1 MKNGLISAR
10 IHVRLYCSTVS
21 TEHDMSG
28 MLYDDCIIK
37 ILGGKKIGEV
47 SQPAYWLAF
56 PFYWVSHHYKSNSNS
71 HGLMML
77 LNYLGATSEYCQC
90 FMSWV
95 LCKKSEGYV
104 LLLRWGWPW
113 NKTRISWGFAAV
125 SCDPALC
132 LQSDSM
138 LCASPSSS
146 LQAVASLLGKREAE
160 LICQWLAQNCQATF
174 AKIVL
179 FSSEYCKWK
188 PFLI

>member
-1 MKNGLISAR
+1 MKNDLISAR

-95 LCKKSEGYV
+95 LCKKKWGVCFTSEVRLALEQDKDFLRFCGCILWSSPV
-104 LLLRWGWPW
+104 LAEWLH
-113 NKTRISWGFAAV
+113 
-125 SCDPALC
+125 ALC
-132 LQSDSM
+132 LS
-138 LCASPSSS
+138 
-146 LQAVASLLGKREAE
+146 
-160 LICQWLAQNCQATF
+160 
-174 AKIVL
+174 
-179 FSSEYCKWK
+179 
-188 PFLI
+188 FLISAGSGIPSREEGSRAYLPVTSTKLPGYLCKNSIVFLWVL

>member
-1 MKNGLISAR
+1 MKNDLISAR

-95 LCKKSEGYV
+95 LCKKVRGMFYFWGEAGPGTRQGFPEV
-104 LLLRWGWPW
+104 LRLYLVIQPCACRVTPCSVPLLPH
-113 NKTRISWGFAAV
+113 
-125 SCDPALC
+125 LC
-132 LQSDSM
+132 
-138 LCASPSSS
+138 
-146 LQAVASLLGKREAE
+146 R
-160 LICQWLAQNCQATF
+160 QWH
-174 AKIVL
+174 
-179 FSSEYCKWK
+179 
-188 PFLI
+188 PF